1 MVWED
6 NLLTQP
12 DLYLEAGDHERL
24 IHVETKHLRT
34 LLGAIPHCHFTKPLT
49 RH

>member
-6 NLLTQP
+6 GLLEQP

-24 IHVETKHLRT
+24 IHVETKYLREM
-34 LLGAIPHCHFTKPLT
+34 LGEIPQRHFSKQQNL
-49 RH
+49 H